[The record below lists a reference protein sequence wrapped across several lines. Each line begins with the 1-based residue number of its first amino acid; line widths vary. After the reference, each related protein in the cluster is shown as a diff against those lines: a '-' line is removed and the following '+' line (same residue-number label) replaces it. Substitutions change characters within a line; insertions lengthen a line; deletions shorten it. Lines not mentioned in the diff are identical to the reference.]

1 MFSGLLILHF
11 KTYQYYYV
19 TAQKIQI
26 SVSKRTFKQQ
36 ITLSNIFIKYN
47 FLTSDT
53 FCNLISMPCFSR
65 PRFFRVQFFQSLG
78 FQGAGFS
85 GLRFFKVQVFLATG
99 VCRVYIFQGIC
110 FPGSRFSKLQI
121 FQSLSFSRCMFFR
134 VQVFLGLG
142 PEEVLFFVY
151 IFGYRFFYRNVYI
164 LNQAGCTYFRSKFQS
179 QIICF
184 LKIL

>member
-1 MFSGLLILHF
+1 M
-11 KTYQYYYV
+11 
-19 TAQKIQI
+19 
-26 SVSKRTFKQQ
+26 
-36 ITLSNIFIKYN
+36 SNIFIKYN

-110 FPGSRFSKLQI
+110 FPGSR
-121 FQSLSFSRCMFFR
+121 
-134 VQVFLGLG
+134 VWVFLG
-142 PEEVLFFVY
+142 PYFSEF
-151 IFGYRFFYRNVYI
+151 RFFWV
-164 LNQAGCTYFRSKFQS
+164 LVQKKS
-179 QIICF
+179 CF
-184 LKIL
+184 LCTFLVTGSFIGTSMFSIRLDVLTLDLNFRLKLFASLKFYDLNFIFSFCFPLIHIDNICDTNQRR